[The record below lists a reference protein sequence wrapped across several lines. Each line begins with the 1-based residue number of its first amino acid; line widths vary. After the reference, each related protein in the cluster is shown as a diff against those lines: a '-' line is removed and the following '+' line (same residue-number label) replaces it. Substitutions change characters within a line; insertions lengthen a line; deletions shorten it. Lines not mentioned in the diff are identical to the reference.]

1 MYRICSALIESVA
14 AAVFIIP
21 IWCIY
26 NKLCFHSWKRTIIY
40 MVFGFYFSAVL
51 ALVGFPNI
59 ASLKIDFAVNVI
71 PFLDM
76 VSDFIN
82 ACLNIL
88 LFVPFGFFL
97 PILWDKFRNIK
108 NIALMGFI
116 VTSLYQK
123 TWKEINTE
131 IAERMV
137 QLRKRKKLSQKSL
150 ALRSGVSLGSL
161 KRFEQTG
168 EISLQ
173 SLTKIA
179 IALEVEGELEELFS
193 KVPFASIEEVI
204 HAQTK

>member
-1 MYRICSALIESVA
+1 M
-14 AAVFIIP
+14 
-21 IWCIY
+21 
-26 NKLCFHSWKRTIIY
+26 
-40 MVFGFYFSAVL
+40 
-51 ALVGFPNI
+51 
-59 ASLKIDFAVNVI
+59 
-71 PFLDM
+71 
-76 VSDFIN
+76 IN
-82 ACLNIL
+82 
-88 LFVPFGFFL
+88 
-97 PILWDKFRNIK
+97 
-108 NIALMGFI
+108 
-116 VTSLYQK
+116 LYQK

-204 HAQTK
+204 HVQTT